1 MVSRYN
7 TELRVWE
14 VGYWEDNIK
23 FIVVDLV
30 QAVVICQEIEMI
42 AMDLLEEDVDL
53 TVEPAQNMLAAIGI
67 QCK

>member
-1 MVSRYN
+1 MGN
-7 TELRVWE
+7 QKPL
-14 VGYWEDNIK
+14 NITFSWTQPFPTWHNPTLDGLSFSHEEK
-23 FIVVDLV
+23 M
-30 QAVVICQEIEMI
+30 EIEMI